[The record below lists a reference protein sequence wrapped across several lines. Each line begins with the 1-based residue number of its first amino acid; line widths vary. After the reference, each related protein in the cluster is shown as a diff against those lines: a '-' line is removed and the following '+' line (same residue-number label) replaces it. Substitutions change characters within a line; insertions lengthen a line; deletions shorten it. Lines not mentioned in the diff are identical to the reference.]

1 MAISIS
7 ISNSNI
13 NFCVYIYICICINI
27 CAHTQQWLDSWRWQW
42 RERGEIE
49 REVHTKVC
57 LPIEVPLSDP
67 CRLPATDLT
76 NLHPPSCYGQSGQM
90 TLALQVA
97 NRMREVGF
105 SSCMVLGCPKMDMF
119 KFSNEWFG
127 VSWRRASPGTR
138 SPIWSSSR
146 PSLPLVRRGD
156 VSTCPFQNISMEI
169 HGEQNSTRKAT
180 DFNKYWS

>member
-1 MAISIS
+1 MHTHTTVARLLEMAME
-7 ISNSNI
+7 
-13 NFCVYIYICICINI
+13 
-27 CAHTQQWLDSWRWQW
+27 
-42 RERGEIE
+42 REREIE

-119 KFSNEWFG
+119 KFSNE
-127 VSWRRASPGTR
+127 
-138 SPIWSSSR
+138 
-146 PSLPLVRRGD
+146 
-156 VSTCPFQNISMEI
+156 
-169 HGEQNSTRKAT
+169 
-180 DFNKYWS
+180 